1 MISVLIDYKLD
12 KYNREIKYA
21 FDFIFETLGLSH
33 RFIATPSHLRQNDI
47 LLLYGIIEPTIDE
60 LEAISRQYI
69 TIFIQSDPRLFDPNG
84 YNPDQLRRVLREIKL
99 FSMTPIISERKFEY
113 PAENYSDLD
122 IHACKVNFDLPGNVF
137 YHLAD
142 REEQY
147 DSMRDYK
154 QSLAETASAFFHW
167 KDTPYIDNLLWLM
180 DNLIKEQAKA
190 KNQYLVQ
197 KHYWPKAQDMA
208 IALTHSVDDLQKW
221 DFNSIFFSTL
231 DDIAMFCTL
240 RWKPLFRNIWSK
252 LKYIFTNY
260 EMYWNFQ
267 EFLTLE
273 KELNFVSTW
282 FIAAEHNSEIDYSL
296 DDADLQDEIKT
307 ILRNGNEIGLLTT
320 EDKPVREE
328 YVALRQIMLRQLQK
342 EQIGIRSLDYA
353 LNEKTRDM
361 HQKLSPLYDSSL
373 SYHDSWGFRNGMVFP
388 YKPWISSLVSNHLQ
402 IPVCFRDNILKLNK
416 NNHLSFDDA
425 KQIFKKTFQ
434 AVRRRKGLFCID
446 FTVASYTDIPYC
458 SKLYSYILA
467 LIKAENAYSAT
478 LQDIAA
484 WWEKRNRITVDES
497 EYDFSISFQDTLE
510 SFAIQYSGNYSIEQI
525 EGVEAKFDGKTIY
538 FSNITPDTVAVVRLG
553 NTRQESI

>member
-33 RFIATPSHLRQNDI
+33 RFIANPSHLRQNDI
-47 LLLYGIIEPTIDE
+47 LLLYGLIEPTLDE

-69 TIFIQSDPRLFDPNG
+69 TIFIQSDPRLYDPSG
-84 YNPDQLRRVLREIKL
+84 YNPDQLRRILREIKL

-113 PAENYSDLD
+113 PAENYADLE

-142 REEQY
+142 REEQN
-147 DSMRDYK
+147 DGFRDTR
-154 QSLAETASAFFHW
+154 QSLPESASAFFHW
-167 KDTPYIDNLLWLM
+167 KDTPFIDNLLWLL

-221 DFNSIFFSTL
+221 DFNSMFFSTL
-231 DDIAMFCTL
+231 DDIAMLCTL
-240 RWKPLFRNIWSK
+240 RWKQLFRNIWSK
-252 LKYIFTNY
+252 LKYTFTNY

-273 KELNFVSTW
+273 RELNFVSTW
-282 FIAAEHNSEIDYSL
+282 FIAAEHTPDIDYSL

-307 ILRNGNEIGLLTT
+307 ILRHGNEIGLLTT
-320 EDKPVREE
+320 DDKPVREE
-328 YVALRQIMLRQLQK
+328 YISRRQIMLRQLQK
-342 EQIGIRSLDYA
+342 EQLGIRSLNYL
-353 LNEKTRDM
+353 LNDKIRDM

-373 SYHDSWGFRNGMVFP
+373 SCRDSWGFRNGMVFP
-388 YKPWISSLVSNHLQ
+388 YKPWISSLKSNHTQL
-402 IPVCFRDNILKLNK
+402 PVCFRDNILKLNK
-416 NNHLSFDDA
+416 NNHLGFDDA

-434 AVRRRKGLFCID
+434 AVRRRRGLFCID
-446 FTVASYTDIPYC
+446 FTVAGYTDIPYC
-458 SKLYSYILA
+458 SKLYNYILA
-467 LIKAENAYSAT
+467 LIKAENAYSTT
-478 LQDIAA
+478 LQDLSG
-484 WWEKRNRITVDES
+484 WWDKRNRITIDES
-497 EYDFSISFQDTLE
+497 ELDFSISFPDVLE
-510 SFAIQYSGNYSIEQI
+510 SFSIQYFGNHSIEQI
-525 EGVEAKFDGKTIY
+525 EGAETRIDGKTIH
-538 FSNITPDTVAVVRLG
+538 FSNITPDSVVTVRLG
-553 NTRQESI
+553 NTRQVTV